1 MWCLI
6 CLLTCSVICI
16 VRIAVGHSLMI
27 SLLLI
32 WALHK
37 FLLRR
42 INSWISSVYSIHSL
56 QYFCATYLRR
66 CLSLNHTATRN
77 ALLLTTLREIHFLKV
92 GRTLLVMHLL
102 RGLSLVDTVVFLVV
116 IKECKLLF
124 HHFLIHL
131 LHMTSLILNEIRRT
145 NFPLLIDLL
154 ILYHFLRRILEL
166 LAIVRLDTAS
176 FAAQAAWVRTLF
188 VWIISIL
195 EY

>member
-1 MWCLI
+1 
-6 CLLTCSVICI
+6 
-16 VRIAVGHSLMI
+16 
-27 SLLLI
+27 
-32 WALHK
+32 
-37 FLLRR
+37 
-42 INSWISSVYSIHSL
+42 
-56 QYFCATYLRR
+56 
-66 CLSLNHTATRN
+66 
-77 ALLLTTLREIHFLKV
+77 
-92 GRTLLVMHLL
+92 MHLL

-176 FAAQAAWVRTLF
+176 FAAQAA
-188 VWIISIL
+188 
-195 EY
+195 